1 VAAILGISPWKSP
14 LEVYYDKTGEE
25 NVEDRDNEY
34 MLWGNVL
41 EHEIACEAARRLEV
55 KVQRVNEPIIG
66 AEPHH
71 MANIDRRIVDPGAD
85 LLHLS
90 WVPESI
96 RDKQD
101 AVRMGLECKAVN
113 AFARSD
119 WEQDGIPLI
128 YQAQCQWYLHVTGW
142 DLWVMAAL
150 FGGNHL
156 GLWNVLPD
164 AAAQA
169 AIVERVNAFWHD
181 HVLDGVPPEPGPG
194 DPDAE
199 LVRKL
204 YPVSDPGKE
213 VLYEDHAKD
222 VDHWRRVYLQTSGE
236 IKSLEGDKQEAA
248 NHLKHIMGDGE
259 VMFLPDGKKLTW
271 KNNRPS
277 RRLDVKALQK
287 ELPEVYDEY
296 SEEVPG
302 ARVLR
307 VPKPKKSK

>member
-1 VAAILGISPWKSP
+1 
-14 LEVYYDKTGEE
+14 
-25 NVEDRDNEY
+25 
-34 MLWGNVL
+34 
-41 EHEIACEAARRLEV
+41 
-55 KVQRVNEPIIG
+55 
-66 AEPHH
+66 
-71 MANIDRRIVDPGAD
+71 
-85 LLHLS
+85 
-90 WVPESI
+90 
-96 RDKQD
+96 
-101 AVRMGLECKAVN
+101 
-113 AFARSD
+113 
-119 WEQDGIPLI
+119 
-128 YQAQCQWYLHVTGW
+128 
-142 DLWVMAAL
+142 MAAL

-277 RRLDVKALQK
+277 KRLDIKTLQK
-287 ELPEVYDEY
+287 ELPEVFDEY

-307 VPKPKKSK
+307 VPKPRKSK